1 MLKTLKRW
9 FGTPPDT
16 HLDVVD
22 TIELIKHKRG
32 CIDRD
37 ESTLQLIDIIDI
49 HKNGSYKR
57 TVKESISDEELGRIV
72 RLILND

>member
-16 HLDVVD
+16 ELDAVD

-32 CIDRD
+32 CIDRH
-37 ESTLQLIDIIDI
+37 ESTLQLVDIIDI

-57 TVKESISDEELGRIV
+57 TIRADISDDELGRIV
-72 RLILND
+72 RVLLND

>member
-1 MLKTLKRW
+1 MLKTWKRW

-16 HLDVVD
+16 QLDVVD

-49 HKNGSYKR
+49 HKNGNYKR
-57 TVKESISDEELGRIV
+57 TIRADVSDEELGRVV
-72 RLILND
+72 RVILND

>member
-37 ESTLQLIDIIDI
+37 ESTLQLVDIIDI

-57 TVKESISDEELGRIV
+57 TIRADISDDELGRIV
-72 RLILND
+72 RVLLND